1 MDGNFEKAASHAT
14 GEYIWFCG
22 QDDVIGQGAVRKVLE
37 VLLENSNID
46 FIFVNYS
53 QNNHDMSKVV
63 TDKML
68 QTDHDTLCK
77 DPQLFFSITG
87 IIFPTFLPAYVLRK
101 TLWDTVD
108 KRPFYQTH
116 YIQIGVFLALLPNLT
131 VYIIADP
138 IVKGRIPDNGWQQD
152 RLKVI
157 NIVMGFLQVV
167 DYYHKINPHLITDA
181 IYQKCI
187 ADRWKGILLYL
198 FFLRIEGRS
207 LDERTHER
215 LHYIFSSR
223 YTIPMEIILK
233 MPRVLLAASYPVA
246 KRIYR
251 IFRRLRFFRDDER

>member
-1 MDGNFEKAASHAT
+1 MIDNYQKKKLSIVIPTYNGEEFLADTLSSIVAQHMSGHVEVVVCDDCSSDKTCDIAQTFIDKYQNIKLFKNAENLGMDGNFEKAASHAT

-116 YIQIGVFLALLPNLT
+116 YIQIGVFSRF
-131 VYIIADP
+131 IAEF
-138 IVKGRIPDNGWQQD
+138 NS
-152 RLKVI
+152 L
-157 NIVMGFLQVV
+157 
-167 DYYHKINPHLITDA
+167 YYRRPH
-181 IYQKCI
+181 
-187 ADRWKGILLYL
+187 R
-198 FFLRIEGRS
+198 
-207 LDERTHER
+207 
-215 LHYIFSSR
+215 
-223 YTIPMEIILK
+223 
-233 MPRVLLAASYPVA
+233 
-246 KRIYR
+246 
-251 IFRRLRFFRDDER
+251 